1 MLKHIGRHG
10 DKRCVIIFR
19 EVPGEDHMALV
30 TYPDQLNSQVHD
42 DLMNCVQSNA
52 GQAAKDLGEAAH
64 RVVGTNG
71 QNLLET
77 IHREGFMKKVRTQDI
92 ILVPAPNQDGARLDE
107 INQIIRELETGSEA
121 AQRMAQLDANAGL
134 ADPDKKAAGVQAAAE
149 VAGVSAT
156 ATTSS
161 PDAVLDDASLARNLV
176 AQADQMKQQMAGL
189 EAEMQRLMAEAAELD
204 PSVAVKKRGRPK
216 KAQ

>member
-10 DKRCVIIFR
+10 EKRCVIIFR

-156 ATTSS
+156 TS
-161 PDAVLDDASLARNLV
+161 DGVLDDASIARNLV
-176 AQADQMKQQMAGL
+176 AQAEQMKQQMAGL

-216 KAQ
+216 KVQQ

>member
-1 MLKHIGRHG
+1 MLKHVGRHG
-10 DKRCVIIFR
+10 EKRCVIIFR

-52 GQAAKDLGEAAH
+52 GQSAKDLGDAAH
-64 RVVGTNG
+64 RIVGTNG

-107 INQIIRELETGSEA
+107 INKIIRELETGSNA
-121 AQRMAQLDANAGL
+121 AQRMAELDANAGL

-149 VAGVSAT
+149 LAGVAAT
-156 ATTSS
+156 TTSS
-161 PDAVLDDASLARNLV
+161 PDGVMDDASLARNLV
-176 AQADQMKQQMAGL
+176 AQAEQMKQQMAGL
-189 EAEMQRLMAEAAELD
+189 EAEMNRLMSEAAELD